1 MADSTG
7 WSDKIAPISWGV
19 GSLGT
24 ITYIN
29 TVAAVGLVFLTV
41 VLGIDPGIAGTML
54 TAARVFDAFS
64 DPAMGYLTDRTRSKL
79 GRRRPWLLLGALVCG
94 LMLPAFYF
102 VPKLASE
109 PMTIALAMLVLVGYS
124 LGFTIFNV
132 PYMTMP
138 IEMTRNHQERV
149 GIMSWRVVFMSIGT
163 FVGGAVAPWSLDIF
177 GKDARGFGWMGAIF
191 GAVVLTAMLI
201 TFFGTARVPLSTYEA
216 SHLPLR
222 EQFRSA
228 LSNRPFKLLMGVKVL
243 QFIGIAAH
251 TSTLAYFATTV
262 LKRGFNVMMI
272 YGIAALISVVLCVRF
287 VWRPLSQKIPKR
299 TGFIIG
305 VFGYIAMTLTWLA
318 ASPAEPEIL
327 VPIRAV
333 VMGFFTAAILL
344 FGQAVWV
351 DAVDY
356 DYRRT
361 GLRREGMFT
370 SVYVFVE
377 RLGYSLGPFLLGWL
391 LQWFKYDKTLPLD
404 QQPESA
410 SIGVMASLVGVPALS
425 FALSLIF
432 LWKYDLTDAKLDA
445 TRPEGRP
452 EGART

>member
-1 MADSTG
+1 MSSAAARSG
-7 WSDKIAPISWGV
+7 QFAHVAWGV

-29 TVAAVGLVFLTV
+29 TVAAVGLVFLTT
-41 VLGIDPGIAGTML
+41 VLGIEPGIAGTMM
-54 TAARVFDAFS
+54 TAARLFDAFS
-64 DPAMGYLTDRTRSKL
+64 DPAMGYITDRTRSKL
-79 GRRRPWLLLGALVCG
+79 GRRRPWLLLGSLVCG
-94 LMLPAFYF
+94 IALPAFYA
-102 VPKLASE
+102 VPRLGDEQA
-109 PMTIALAMLVLVGYS
+109 TIALAMLALLVYS

-138 IEMTRNHQERV
+138 IEMSRDHQQRV
-149 GIMSWRVVFMSIGT
+149 GIMSWRVIFMSIGS
-163 FVGGAVAPWSLDIF
+163 FLGGYFAPWTLELL
-177 GKDARGFGWMGAIF
+177 GKDARGFAGFGAIF
-191 GAVVLTAMLI
+191 GAVVLTSMLI
-201 TFFGTARVPLSTYEA
+201 TFFGTARVPLSTFQA
-216 SHLPLR
+216 PHLSIR
-222 EQFRSA
+222 EQIRTA
-228 LSNRPFKLLMGVKVL
+228 LDNRPFALLMGVKVL

-262 LKRGFNVMMI
+262 LKRDFNVMLI
-272 YGIAALISVVLCVRF
+272 YGVGFLISTVLCVRF
-287 VWRPLSQKIPKR
+287 VWRPWSQRLPKR

-305 VFGYIAMTLTWLA
+305 VLGYIALTLTWLA
-318 ASPAEPEIL
+318 ASPTEPEIL
-327 VPIRAV
+327 VPVRAV
-333 VMGFFTAAILL
+333 VMGFFTSAILL

-361 GLRREGMFT
+361 GLRREGLFT

-391 LQWFKYDKTLPLD
+391 LQWFKYDKSLPLD

-410 SIGVMASLVGVPALS
+410 SLGVMASLVGVPALS

-432 LWKYDLTDAKLDA
+432 LWKYDLTEAKLDA
-445 TRPEGRP
+445 TRPQGVAP
-452 EGART
+452 

>member
-7 WSDKIAPISWGV
+7 WSEKVAHVSWGV

-29 TVAAVGLVFLTV
+29 TVSAVGLVFLTV
-41 VLGIDPGIAGTML
+41 VLGIDPGIAGTMM

-79 GRRRPWLLLGALVCG
+79 GRRRPWLLLGAIVCG

-102 VPKLASE
+102 SPKLASE
-109 PMTIALAMLVLVGYS
+109 SMTIALAMLILIGYS

-138 IEMTRNHQERV
+138 IEMSRDHQQRV
-149 GIMSWRVVFMSIGT
+149 GIMSWRVVFMSIGS
-163 FVGGAVAPWSLDIF
+163 FVGGSVAPWSLDLL
-177 GKDARGFGWMGAIF
+177 GRDARGFAWMGAIF
-191 GAVVLTAMLI
+191 GAVVLGSMLT
-201 TFFGTARVPLSTYEA
+201 TFFGTSRVPLSTYQP

-222 EQFRSA
+222 EQLRTA
-228 LSNRPFKLLMGVKVL
+228 LGNRPFKLLMGVKVL

-262 LKRGFNVMMI
+262 LKRDFSVMLI
-272 YGIAALISVVLCVRF
+272 YGIAVLISVVFCVRF
-287 VWRPLSQKIPKR
+287 VWRPLARRIPKR

-305 VFGYIAMTLTWLA
+305 VLGYIFMTLTWLL
-318 ASPAEPEIL
+318 ASPAEPQIM

-333 VMGFFTAAILL
+333 LMGIPTSAILL

-391 LQWFKYDKTLPLD
+391 LQWFKYDKTMPLD

-410 SIGVMASLVGVPALS
+410 SVGVIASLVGVPALS

-445 TRPEGRP
+445 TRS